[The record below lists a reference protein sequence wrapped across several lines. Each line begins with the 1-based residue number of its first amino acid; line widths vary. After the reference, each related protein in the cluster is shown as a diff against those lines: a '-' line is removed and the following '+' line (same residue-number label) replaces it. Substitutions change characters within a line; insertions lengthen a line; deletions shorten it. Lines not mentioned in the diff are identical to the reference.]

1 MEQLKEK
8 KKAKKLSKT
17 IAKSTIGRA
26 QVKPI
31 KERQSRV
38 EILQHIS
45 EKTNLKRVEVEAVF
59 NEMSNLIKAHLSK
72 KGSGEILLPKLGVK
86 IKRIRRKPTKKRK
99 MVSPLTGQEV
109 VIPPKPARDD
119 VKLIP
124 LKPLRE
130 ALS

>member
-1 MEQLKEK
+1 MSTK
-8 KKAKKLSKT
+8 KKIKPLNVASKE
-17 IAKSTIGRA
+17 S
-26 QVKPI
+26 VKAS
-31 KERQSRV
+31 KRQSRA

-59 NEMSNLIKAHLSK
+59 TEMANLIKSQLSR

-86 IKRIRRKPTKKRK
+86 IRKVRRNRTKERT

-109 VIPPKPARDD
+109 VIPSKPARDD
-119 VKLIP
+119 IKLIA

-130 ALS
+130 ALAGQ

>member
-1 MEQLKEK
+1 MSRPKQATIKKEIK
-8 KKAKKLSKT
+8 SAAARSLSS
-17 IAKSTIGRA
+17 I
-26 QVKPI
+26 KPI
-31 KERQSRV
+31 KERQTRV

-59 NEMSNLIKAHLSK
+59 TEMANLIKAHMSK

-86 IKRIRRKPTKKRK
+86 IRKVKRNRTKERK

-109 VIPPKPARDD
+109 VIPSKPARED

-124 LKPLRE
+124 LKPLKE
-130 ALS
+130 ILVP